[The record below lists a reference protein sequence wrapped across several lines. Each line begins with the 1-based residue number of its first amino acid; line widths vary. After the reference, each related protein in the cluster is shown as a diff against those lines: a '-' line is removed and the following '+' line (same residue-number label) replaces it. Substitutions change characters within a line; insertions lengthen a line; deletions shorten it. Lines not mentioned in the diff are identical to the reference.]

1 MSCFVPCI
9 YILSMMY
16 GLSSFVL
23 MFIMRLACP
32 HTITVQLRFVDL
44 HTYFL
49 VVFHWIQLCYV
60 FHLLLCLSLR
70 CFSGS
75 DYAILSTDLHTHVSV
90 APWYVDPRGDH
101 DSCSRLAHVDT
112 YYPWLIILTCLPLIL
127 FVLTTLRVQILPS
140 YFLLIYTSGTPRA
153 LHGVSDEFK
162 TRYSWNSWL

>member
-1 MSCFVPCI
+1 MLLLIGISEYAVIKGEYHCHVSYPVYTSCQWCMDCQA
-9 YILSMMY
+9 LS
-16 GLSSFVL
+16 L

-140 YFLLIYTSGTPRA
+140 YFLLIYI
-153 LHGVSDEFK
+153 
-162 TRYSWNSWL
+162 